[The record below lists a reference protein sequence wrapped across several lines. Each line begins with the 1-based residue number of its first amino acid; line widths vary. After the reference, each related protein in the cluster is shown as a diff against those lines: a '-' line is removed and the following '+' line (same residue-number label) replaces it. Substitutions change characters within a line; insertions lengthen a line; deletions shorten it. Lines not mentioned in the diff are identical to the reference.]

1 MNGHRRPSLLS
12 PINSLEGA
20 ERVVAAGADEVYC
33 EVTIPGLKNLV
44 LYRNALCN
52 IQTYDELDKVVSVC
66 HKEGAKLILVA
77 NFPFVSKRFE
87 KQFAIHLSKCID
99 AGVDGLIVGN
109 LGVLSMI
116 KQLGVNLPLYAST
129 FLCTMNYEAANYLS
143 ELGFSRIILERHLSI
158 EEISQIVKSSLAEIE
173 VFIHGGGCSNIN
185 GSCYLLHRTLPE
197 LLEALTRVEG
207 FNPPCRLHF
216 NVYDGQTG
224 EFLKTTQILDAYV
237 FCSLCRLPELMKIGV
252 SGFKIVDRCLSARY
266 QETMTR
272 IYRQIIDLLEK
283 GEIEA
288 YEDAL
293 EAAKDIDMG
302 LSPFFPQT
310 IRKMCCEYQRC
321 YYGPFYHVHRKVREV
336 PG

>member
-1 MNGHRRPSLLS
+1 
-12 PINSLEGA
+12 
-20 ERVVAAGADEVYC
+20 
-33 EVTIPGLKNLV
+33 
-44 LYRNALCN
+44 
-52 IQTYDELDKVVSVC
+52 
-66 HKEGAKLILVA
+66 
-77 NFPFVSKRFE
+77 
-87 KQFAIHLSKCID
+87 
-99 AGVDGLIVGN
+99 
-109 LGVLSMI
+109 
-116 KQLGVNLPLYAST
+116 
-129 FLCTMNYEAANYLS
+129 
-143 ELGFSRIILERHLSI
+143 
-158 EEISQIVKSSLAEIE
+158 
-173 VFIHGGGCSNIN
+173 
-185 GSCYLLHRTLPE
+185 
-197 LLEALTRVEG
+197 
-207 FNPPCRLHF
+207 
-216 NVYDGQTG
+216 
-224 EFLKTTQILDAYV
+224 
-237 FCSLCRLPELMKIGV
+237 MKIGV